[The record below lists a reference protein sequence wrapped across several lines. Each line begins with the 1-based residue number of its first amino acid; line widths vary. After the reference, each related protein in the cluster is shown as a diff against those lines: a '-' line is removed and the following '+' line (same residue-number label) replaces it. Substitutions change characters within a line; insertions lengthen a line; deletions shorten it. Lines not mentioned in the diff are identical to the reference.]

1 MATTDSTGTS
11 SHIVRTGPG
20 TVQVDLT
27 GHSDDNQSIIIQ
39 PDGKI
44 LIGGYTEYLAWGYPG
59 APGEESYGYEQN
71 HSVVRLNADGSLDT
85 GFHDGGV
92 DIVPATIAPSSRYEL
107 TAVQADGKV
116 LVAVALNTGIQVER
130 FNSDGTRDAAFGQN
144 GAVTVA
150 ISHDFKDID
159 LTANT
164 DGTFQVSARGFDQA
178 TITKVGDDGTL
189 VDGFGNEG
197 VLTVN
202 IAEDPYFNGAISTAV
217 QADGGVVVGAA
228 YNAAGA
234 GDPTFALQRY
244 NPDGQLDTR
253 FGDNG
258 VLHLSAAMGFGED
271 STVTVQADGKIV
283 VMGHAQGGTLATI
296 ARLNADGSFDSHFGD
311 NGRVTFEADTPVALT
326 VQTDGR
332 ILAAGTS
339 NGDFSVIRLNADGS
353 LDSSF
358 GSHDGKLHVDGYA
371 GEEIL
376 RGTAAAEII
385 HGLAGDDVLQGN
397 GGRDVLQGGA
407 GADIFR
413 FTELGD
419 SFRTAALNNSD
430 RVRDF
435 DVSQDRIDL
444 IGLGFTGIGDG
455 HDGTLA
461 IQASADGT
469 RTYLKSY
476 DADAAGQRFELSLDG
491 NLVGQLNSTNLV
503 FTAPTVE
510 GTSANDTITG
520 SALSEIIRGLDG
532 NDRINGGAGADVII
546 GGAGADRLNGGDR
559 ADISLWTDNRE
570 NADVFRYLST
580 EDSYCTDSQSFA
592 DLIEGFTV
600 DDKID
605 VSALGYTGFG
615 EGTDTTL
622 KLVYNEALDR
632 TYLKDAEADAQG
644 HAFQIALA
652 GDWRESLGEDNM
664 VFAPAAAPDAEL
676 GLIGVVPD
684 VDQWHLLS

>member
-1 MATTDSTGTS
+1 MATSDSTMANT
-11 SHIVRTGPG
+11 HTVITGPG

-27 GHSDDNQSIIIQ
+27 GQFDNNQSIIIQ

-44 LIGGYTEYLAWGYPG
+44 LVGGYTEYLAWGYPG
-59 APGEESYGYEQN
+59 APGEESYGYEQK

-85 GFHDGGV
+85 SFHEGGI
-92 DIVPATIAPSSRYEL
+92 DIVPAAIAPASRYEL
-107 TAVQADGKV
+107 TAVQTDGKV
-116 LVAVALNTGIQVER
+116 LVAVALNTGVQVER
-130 FNSDGTRDAAFGQN
+130 FNSDGTRDASFGQN
-144 GAVTVA
+144 GAITVD

-178 TITKVGDDGTL
+178 TVTRIGNDGTF
-189 VDGFGNEG
+189 VEGFGAHG
-197 VLTVN
+197 VLTVK
-202 IAEDPYFNGAISTAV
+202 IPEDAYYNGGISTAV
-217 QADGGVVVGAA
+217 QADGSVVVGAA
-228 YNAAGA
+228 YNAAGV
-234 GDPTFALQRY
+234 GDPTYTLQRF

-253 FGDNG
+253 FGDDG
-258 VLHLSAAMGFGED
+258 VLSLNAAMGFGED
-271 STVTVQADGKIV
+271 SVVTVQADGKII
-283 VMGHAQGGTLATI
+283 VMGHGEGDTLATL
-296 ARLNADGSFDSHFGD
+296 ARLNADGSFDASFGSK
-311 NGRVTFEADTPVALT
+311 GRVTFEADTPVALT
-326 VQTDGR
+326 VQDDGK

-353 LDSSF
+353 VDTGF
-358 GSHDGKLHVDGYA
+358 GSQDGKLHVDGYA

-376 RGTAAAEII
+376 LGSDAAEII

-407 GADIFR
+407 GAGADIFR
-413 FTELGD
+413 FAELSD
-419 SFRTAALNNSD
+419 SFRTTTQNNSD
-430 RVRDF
+430 RVMDF
-435 DVSQDRIDL
+435 DASQDRIDL

-455 HDGTLA
+455 HGGTLA
-461 IQASADGT
+461 VMASSDGT
-469 RTYLKSY
+469 RTYLKNY
-476 DADAAGQRFELSLDG
+476 DADASGQRFELILDG
-491 NLVGQLNSTNLV
+491 NLSGQLDSSNVV

-510 GTSANDTITG
+510 GTSGKDTMTG
-520 SALSEIIRGLDG
+520 SALSEIIHGLDG

-580 EDSYCTDSQSFA
+580 EDSYRTDSHSFA

-615 EGTDTTL
+615 EGTGTTL
-622 KLVYNEALDR
+622 EMVYNNELDR
-632 TYLKDAEADAQG
+632 TYLRDVEADAQG
-644 HAFQIALA
+644 HRFQVALA
-652 GDWRESLGEDNM
+652 GDWRESLDEDDM
-664 VFAPAAAPDAEL
+664 IFAPDAEI
-676 GLIGVVPD
+676 GLIGVAPEAD
-684 VDQWHLLS
+684 PGHLLT

>member
-1 MATTDSTGTS
+1 MATTDSTMANT
-11 SHIVRTGPG
+11 HTVRTSPG

-27 GHSDDNQSIIIQ
+27 GQFDDNQSIVIQ

-44 LIGGYTEYLAWGYPG
+44 LVGGYTEYLAWGYPG

-71 HSVVRLNADGSLDT
+71 HSVIRLNADGSLDT
-85 GFHDGGV
+85 SFHEGGV
-92 DIVPATIAPSSRYEL
+92 DSIPAAIAPASRYEL
-107 TAVQADGKV
+107 TAVQPDGKV
-116 LVAVALNTGIQVER
+116 LIAIALDTGVQVER
-130 FNSDGTRDAAFGQN
+130 FNSDGTRDATFGQN
-144 GAVTVA
+144 GAITVD

-178 TITKVGDDGTL
+178 TVTRIGNDGTF
-189 VDGFGNEG
+189 VDGFGDNG
-197 VLTVN
+197 VLTVK
-202 IAEDPYFNGAISTAV
+202 IPADAYYNGGISTAV
-217 QADGGVVVGAA
+217 QADGSVVVGAA

-234 GDPTFALQRY
+234 GDPTYALQRF
-244 NPDGQLDTR
+244 NPDGQPDTQ
-253 FGDNG
+253 FGDDG
-258 VLHLSAAMGFGED
+258 VLYLSGAMGFGED
-271 STVTVQADGKIV
+271 SVVTVQADGKII
-283 VMGHAQGGTLATI
+283 VMGHGEGDTLATV
-296 ARLNADGSFDSHFGD
+296 ARLNADGSFDTRFGS
-311 NGRVTFEADTPVALT
+311 NGTVTFEADTPVALT
-326 VQTDGR
+326 VQGDGK

-353 LDSSF
+353 VDSSF
-358 GSHDGKLHVDGYA
+358 GSQDGKLHVDGYA

-376 RGTAAAEII
+376 QGTDAAEVI

-397 GGRDVLQGGA
+397 GGRDLLQGGA

-413 FTELGD
+413 FSDLSD
-419 SFRTAALNNSD
+419 SFRTATQNNSD
-430 RVRDF
+430 RIQDF
-435 DVSQDRIDL
+435 DASQDRIDL
-444 IGLGFTGIGDG
+444 IALGFTGIGDG

-461 IQASADGT
+461 VMASADGT

-476 DADAAGQRFELSLDG
+476 DADASGQRFELALDG
-491 NLVGQLNSTNLV
+491 NLVGQLDGTNLV

-520 SALSEIIRGLDG
+520 SALSEIIHGLDG

-559 ADISLWTDNRE
+559 SDISLWTDNHQ
-570 NADVFRYLST
+570 NDDVFRYTST
-580 EDSYCTDSQSFA
+580 EDSYRTDNQSFA

-605 VSALGYTGFG
+605 VSTLGYTGFG
-615 EGTDTTL
+615 DGTGTTL
-622 KLVYNEALDR
+622 GMVYNKELDR

-644 HAFQIALA
+644 HWFQIALV
-652 GDWRESLGEDNM
+652 GDWRENLEEDDM
-664 VFAPAAAPDAEL
+664 IFAPDGEV
-676 GLIGVVPD
+676 GLIGVAPEID
-684 VDQWHLLS
+684 PGHLLT

>member
-1 MATTDSTGTS
+1 MATSDSTMANT
-11 SHIVRTGPG
+11 HTVITGPG

-27 GHSDDNQSIIIQ
+27 GQFDNNQSIIIQ

-44 LIGGYTEYLAWGYPG
+44 LVGGYTEYLAWGYPG
-59 APGEESYGYEQN
+59 APGEESYGYEQK

-85 GFHDGGV
+85 SFHEGGI
-92 DIVPATIAPSSRYEL
+92 DIVPAAIAPASRYEL
-107 TAVQADGKV
+107 TAVQTDGKV
-116 LVAVALNTGIQVER
+116 LVAVALNTGVQVER
-130 FNSDGTRDAAFGQN
+130 FNSDGTRDASFGQN
-144 GAVTVA
+144 GAITVD

-178 TITKVGDDGTL
+178 TVTRIGNDGTF
-189 VDGFGNEG
+189 VDGFGENG
-197 VLTVN
+197 VLTVK
-202 IAEDPYFNGAISTAV
+202 IPEDAYYNGGISTAV
-217 QADGGVVVGAA
+217 QADGSVVVGAA
-228 YNAAGA
+228 YNAAGV
-234 GDPTFALQRY
+234 GDPTYTLQRF

-253 FGDNG
+253 FGDDG
-258 VLHLSAAMGFGED
+258 VLSLNAAMGFGED
-271 STVTVQADGKIV
+271 SVVTVQADGKII
-283 VMGHAQGGTLATI
+283 VMGHGEGEALATL
-296 ARLNADGSFDSHFGD
+296 ARLNADGSFDASFGSM
-311 NGRVTFEADTPVALT
+311 GRVTFEADTPVALT
-326 VQTDGR
+326 VQDDGK

-353 LDSSF
+353 VDTGF
-358 GSHDGKLHVDGYA
+358 GSQDGKLHVDGYA

-376 RGTAAAEII
+376 QGSDAAEII

-413 FTELGD
+413 FTELND
-419 SFRTAALNNSD
+419 SFRTTTQNNSD
-430 RVRDF
+430 RVMDF
-435 DVSQDRIDL
+435 DASQDRIDL

-455 HDGTLA
+455 HGGTLA
-461 IQASADGT
+461 VMASSDGT
-469 RTYLKSY
+469 RTYLKNY
-476 DADAAGQRFELSLDG
+476 DADGSGQRFELILDG
-491 NLVGQLNSTNLV
+491 NLSGQLDSSNVV

-510 GTSANDTITG
+510 GTSGKDTMTG
-520 SALSEIIRGLDG
+520 SALSEIIYGLDG

-559 ADISLWTDNRE
+559 TDISLWTDNRE

-580 EDSYCTDSQSFA
+580 EDSYRTDSHSFA

-615 EGTDTTL
+615 EGTGTTL
-622 KLVYNEALDR
+622 EMVYNNELDR
-632 TYLKDAEADAQG
+632 TYLRDVEADAQG
-644 HAFQIALA
+644 HRFQVGLA
-652 GDWRESLGEDNM
+652 GDWRESLDEDDM
-664 VFAPAAAPDAEL
+664 IFAPDAEI
-676 GLIGVVPD
+676 GLIGVAPEAD
-684 VDQWHLLS
+684 PGHLLT

>member
-1 MATTDSTGTS
+1 MATSDSTMANT
-11 SHIVRTGPG
+11 HTVITGPG

-27 GHSDDNQSIIIQ
+27 GQFDNNQSIIIQ

-44 LIGGYTEYLAWGYPG
+44 LVGGYTEYLAWGYPG
-59 APGEESYGYEQN
+59 APGEESYGYEQK

-85 GFHDGGV
+85 SFHEGGI
-92 DIVPATIAPSSRYEL
+92 DIVPAAIAPASRYEL
-107 TAVQADGKV
+107 TAVQTDGKV
-116 LVAVALNTGIQVER
+116 LVAVALNTGVQVER
-130 FNSDGTRDAAFGQN
+130 FNSDGTRDASFGQN
-144 GAVTVA
+144 GAITVD

-178 TITKVGDDGTL
+178 TVTRIGNDGTF
-189 VDGFGNEG
+189 VDGFGENG
-197 VLTVN
+197 VLTVK
-202 IAEDPYFNGAISTAV
+202 IPEDAYYNGGISTAV
-217 QADGGVVVGAA
+217 QADGSVVVGAA
-228 YNAAGA
+228 YNAAGV
-234 GDPTFALQRY
+234 GDPTYTLQRF

-253 FGDNG
+253 FGDDG
-258 VLHLSAAMGFGED
+258 VLSLNAAMGFGED
-271 STVTVQADGKIV
+271 SVVTVQADGKII
-283 VMGHAQGGTLATI
+283 VMGHGEGDTLATL
-296 ARLNADGSFDSHFGD
+296 ARLNADGSFDASFGSK
-311 NGRVTFEADTPVALT
+311 GRVTFEADTPVALT
-326 VQTDGR
+326 VQDDGK

-353 LDSSF
+353 VDTGF
-358 GSHDGKLHVDGYA
+358 GSQDGKLHVDGYA

-376 RGTAAAEII
+376 LGSDAAEII

-413 FTELGD
+413 FAELSD
-419 SFRTAALNNSD
+419 SFGTTTQNNSD
-430 RVRDF
+430 RVMDF
-435 DVSQDRIDL
+435 DASQDRIDL

-455 HDGTLA
+455 HGGTLA
-461 IQASADGT
+461 VMASSDGT
-469 RTYLKSY
+469 RTYLKNY
-476 DADAAGQRFELSLDG
+476 DADASGQRFELILDG
-491 NLVGQLNSTNLV
+491 NLSGQLDSSNVV

-510 GTSANDTITG
+510 GTSGKDTITG
-520 SALSEIIRGLDG
+520 SALSEIIYGLDG

-580 EDSYCTDSQSFA
+580 EDSYRTDSHSFA

-615 EGTDTTL
+615 EGTGTTL
-622 KLVYNEALDR
+622 EMVYNNELDR
-632 TYLKDAEADAQG
+632 TYLRNMEADAQG
-644 HAFQIALA
+644 HRFQVALA
-652 GDWRESLGEDNM
+652 GDWRESLDEDDM
-664 VFAPAAAPDAEL
+664 IFAPDAEI
-676 GLIGVVPD
+676 GLIGVAPEAD
-684 VDQWHLLS
+684 PGHLLT